1 MTDEYD
7 PEVSSDDPEDLLVR
21 RVQLPVAYKAM
32 HHFYQRNLV
41 SHEDSGRKVKI
52 SENEKLPWAWQIEK
66 DDAVLRDTFFRTL
79 DELYLFLEQTDIK
92 EWKDSPLRTQQ
103 QQSILRTLDQF
114 ESIYPLD
121 GSFYT
126 FYTLIPFILEV
137 QQRFV
142 RPIAGN
148 RYMSLLS
155 DIHSDMA
162 LAARRFVALKAMVI
176 AVQRLSVS
184 VFPIGISQ
192 RFADSFQ
199 GKGAGKT
206 PSTDALKFYLSAL
219 DHQAATALE
228 EFHEA
233 LSATAEKYS
242 LLPDNDPRNKFFSVQ

>member
-1 MTDEYD
+1 M
-7 PEVSSDDPEDLLVR
+7 
-21 RVQLPVAYKAM
+21 PVAYKAM

-92 EWKDSPLRTQQ
+92 EWKDSPLRIQQ

-142 RPIAGN
+142 KPIAGE
-148 RYMSLLS
+148 RYMSLL
-155 DIHSDMA
+155 
-162 LAARRFVALKAMVI
+162 V
-176 AVQRLSVS
+176 LSIDTNRQ
-184 VFPIGISQ
+184 FT
-192 RFADSFQ
+192 R
-199 GKGAGKT
+199 
-206 PSTDALKFYLSAL
+206 
-219 DHQAATALE
+219 
-228 EFHEA
+228 
-233 LSATAEKYS
+233 
-242 LLPDNDPRNKFFSVQ
+242 